1 MTDLGRTGAVIARS
15 PVPRIRPRFGG
26 GETWLA
32 AALLAPVVLVL
43 CAIIV
48 APSIDLL
55 LMSFTD
61 ASPGMDARWVGL
73 RNYTRILSDPDFQAA
88 LIRNVLFV
96 VTVVAAEMLV
106 GLVIALLLENEVPL
120 RGLWMALIVAPY
132 AVSPIVAVVM
142 WKYMLDPNFGV
153 VNFMIGS
160 AGLPT
165 VGWFTSAGTSMAGI
179 IIIAVWKEFSFVTIV
194 SFAALR
200 AIPGDFVEAA
210 RIDGAGYGQ
219 ILRHIKLPM
228 ILPAL
233 SIVAM
238 FRIIYTLREF
248 AIVHTTTGGGP
259 GTSTEIL
266 ALYLYKEAFR
276 YLNFGVGAATG
287 WIMLLTTLLLAG
299 FLVRRTYRGMFP
311 ERVR

>member
-1 MTDLGRTGAVIARS
+1 LSRPPAGAAA
-15 PVPRIRPRFGG
+15 PGHRF
-26 GETWLA
+26 EANAWLA
-32 AALLAPVVLVL
+32 AAFVTPVAVVLA
-43 CAIIV
+43 AIIV
-48 APSIDLL
+48 VPSIQLL
-55 LMSFTD
+55 WMSFTD
-61 ASPGMDARWVGL
+61 ASPGMDTQWVGL
-73 RNYTRILSDPDFQAA
+73 KNYVRILSDPGFQAA
-88 LIRNVLFV
+88 LIRNILFV
-96 VTVVAAEMLV
+96 AGVVALEMAV
-106 GLVIALLLENEVPL
+106 GLAIALLLENPVPL

-153 VNFMIGS
+153 VNFMIAH

-165 VGWFTSAGTSMAGI
+165 VAWFTSAGTSMAGI
-179 IIIAVWKEFSFVTIV
+179 VLIAVWKEFSFVTIV
-194 SFAALR
+194 SFAALK

-210 RIDGAGYGQ
+210 RIDGAGYAQ
-219 ILRHIKLPM
+219 VLRHIKLPM

-233 SIVAM
+233 AIVTM

-276 YLNFGVGAATG
+276 YLNFGAGAATG
-287 WIMLLTTLLLAG
+287 WLMLVATVLTAG
-299 FLVRRTYRGMFP
+299 FLVRRTYRGMFG
-311 ERVR
+311 ERYR

>member
-1 MTDLGRTGAVIARS
+1 LSRTSATAVAGRY
-15 PVPRIRPRFGG
+15 RFNAN
-26 GETWLA
+26 TWLA
-32 AALLAPVVLVL
+32 AALVGPVAIAVL
-43 CAIIV
+43 AIIV
-48 APSIDLL
+48 APSVELL
-55 LMSFTD
+55 FMSFTD
-61 ASPGMDARWVGL
+61 ASPGMETKWVGL
-73 RNYTRILSDPDFQAA
+73 KNYTHILSDPEFRAA
-88 LIRNVLFV
+88 LLRNVLFV
-96 VTVVAAEMLV
+96 VAVVALEMLV
-106 GLVIALLLENEVPL
+106 GICIALLLENPVPL

-160 AGLPT
+160 AGLPPIA
-165 VGWFTSAGTSMAGI
+165 WFTSAGTSMAGI
-179 IIIAVWKEFSFVTIV
+179 ILIAVWKEFSFVTIV
-194 SFAALR
+194 SFAALK
-200 AIPGDFVEAA
+200 AIPNDFIEAA
-210 RIDGAGYGQ
+210 RIDGAVYRQ

-233 SIVAM
+233 SIVMM

-287 WIMLLTTLLLAG
+287 WLMLLATLMLAG

-311 ERVR
+311 ERSR

>member
-1 MTDLGRTGAVIARS
+1 LSRPPAGAAA
-15 PVPRIRPRFGG
+15 PGHRF
-26 GETWLA
+26 EANAWLA
-32 AALLAPVVLVL
+32 AAFVTPVAVVLA
-43 CAIIV
+43 AIIV
-48 APSIDLL
+48 VPSIQLL
-55 LMSFTD
+55 WMSFTD
-61 ASPGMDARWVGL
+61 ASPGMDTQWVGL
-73 RNYTRILSDPDFQAA
+73 KNYVRILSDPGFQAA
-88 LIRNVLFV
+88 LIRNILFV
-96 VTVVAAEMLV
+96 AGVVALEMAV
-106 GLVIALLLENEVPL
+106 GLGIALLLENPMPL

-153 VNFMIGS
+153 VNFMIAH

-165 VGWFTSAGTSMAGI
+165 VAWFTSAGTSMAGI
-179 IIIAVWKEFSFVTIV
+179 VLIAVWKEFSFVTIV
-194 SFAALR
+194 SFAALK

-210 RIDGAGYGQ
+210 RIDGAGYAQ
-219 ILRHIKLPM
+219 VLRHIKLPM

-233 SIVAM
+233 AIVTM

-276 YLNFGVGAATG
+276 YLNFGAGAATG
-287 WIMLLTTLLLAG
+287 WLMLVATVLTAG
-299 FLVRRTYRGMFP
+299 FLVRRTYRGMFG
-311 ERVR
+311 ERYR

>member
-1 MTDLGRTGAVIARS
+1 LSRTVASPAAGRY
-15 PVPRIRPRFGG
+15 RFNAN
-26 GETWLA
+26 TWLA
-32 AALLAPVVLVL
+32 AALVGPVLIAVV
-43 CAIIV
+43 AIIV
-48 APSIDLL
+48 APSIELL
-55 LMSFTD
+55 FMSFTD
-61 ASPGMDARWVGL
+61 ASPGMETKWIGL
-73 RNYTRILSDPDFQAA
+73 KNYTHILSDPVFRAA
-88 LIRNVLFV
+88 LLRNVLFV
-96 VTVVAAEMLV
+96 VAVVALEMVV
-106 GLVIALLLENEVPL
+106 GICIALLLENPVRL

-160 AGLPT
+160 AGLTPIA
-165 VGWFTSAGTSMAGI
+165 WFTSAGTSMAGI
-179 IIIAVWKEFSFVTIV
+179 ILIAVWKEFSFVTIV
-194 SFAALR
+194 SFAALK
-200 AIPGDFVEAA
+200 AIPNDFIEAA
-210 RIDGAGYGQ
+210 RIDGAVYRQ

-233 SIVAM
+233 SIVMM

-287 WIMLLTTLLLAG
+287 WLMLLATLMLAG

-311 ERVR
+311 ERSR

>member
-1 MTDLGRTGAVIARS
+1 MSRPPAGAAA
-15 PVPRIRPRFGG
+15 PGHRF
-26 GETWLA
+26 EANAWLA
-32 AALLAPVVLVL
+32 AAFVTPVAVVLA
-43 CAIIV
+43 AIIV
-48 APSIDLL
+48 VPSIQLL
-55 LMSFTD
+55 WMSFTD
-61 ASPGMDARWVGL
+61 ASPGMDTQWVGL
-73 RNYTRILSDPDFQAA
+73 KNYVRILSDPGFQAA
-88 LIRNVLFV
+88 LIRNILFV
-96 VTVVAAEMLV
+96 AGVVALEMAV
-106 GLVIALLLENEVPL
+106 GLGIALLLENPMPL

-153 VNFMIGS
+153 VNFMIAH

-165 VGWFTSAGTSMAGI
+165 VAWFTSAGTSMAGI
-179 IIIAVWKEFSFVTIV
+179 VLIAVWKEFSFVTIV
-194 SFAALR
+194 SFAALK

-210 RIDGAGYGQ
+210 RIDGAGYAQ
-219 ILRHIKLPM
+219 VLRHIKLPM

-233 SIVAM
+233 AIVTM

-276 YLNFGVGAATG
+276 YLNFGAGAATG
-287 WIMLLTTLLLAG
+287 WLMLVATVLTAG
-299 FLVRRTYRGMFP
+299 FLVRRTYRGMFG
-311 ERVR
+311 ERYR

>member
-1 MTDLGRTGAVIARS
+1 LSRPPAGAAA
-15 PVPRIRPRFGG
+15 PGHRF
-26 GETWLA
+26 EANAWLA
-32 AALLAPVVLVL
+32 AAFVTPVAVVLA
-43 CAIIV
+43 AIIV
-48 APSIDLL
+48 VPSIQLL
-55 LMSFTD
+55 WMSFTD
-61 ASPGMDARWVGL
+61 ASPGMDTQWVGL
-73 RNYTRILSDPDFQAA
+73 KNYVRILSDPGFQAA
-88 LIRNVLFV
+88 LIRNILFV
-96 VTVVAAEMLV
+96 AGVVALEMAV
-106 GLVIALLLENEVPL
+106 GLGIALLLENPVPL

-153 VNFMIGS
+153 VNFMIAH

-165 VGWFTSAGTSMAGI
+165 VAWFTSAGTSMAGI
-179 IIIAVWKEFSFVTIV
+179 VLIAVWKEFSFVTIV
-194 SFAALR
+194 SFAALK

-210 RIDGAGYGQ
+210 RIDGAGYAQ
-219 ILRHIKLPM
+219 VLRHIKLPM

-233 SIVAM
+233 AIVTM

-276 YLNFGVGAATG
+276 YLNFGAGAATG
-287 WIMLLTTLLLAG
+287 WLMLVATVLTAG
-299 FLVRRTYRGMFP
+299 FLVRRTYRGMFG
-311 ERVR
+311 ERYR

>member
-1 MTDLGRTGAVIARS
+1 MSRPPAGAAA
-15 PVPRIRPRFGG
+15 PGHRF
-26 GETWLA
+26 EANAWLA
-32 AALLAPVVLVL
+32 AAFVTPVAVVLA
-43 CAIIV
+43 AIIV
-48 APSIDLL
+48 VPSIQLL
-55 LMSFTD
+55 WMSFTD
-61 ASPGMDARWVGL
+61 ASPGMDTQWVGL
-73 RNYTRILSDPDFQAA
+73 KNYVRILSDPGFQAA
-88 LIRNVLFV
+88 LIRNILFV
-96 VTVVAAEMLV
+96 AGVVALEMAV
-106 GLVIALLLENEVPL
+106 GLGIALLLENPVPL

-153 VNFMIGS
+153 VNFMIAH

-165 VGWFTSAGTSMAGI
+165 VAWFTSAGTSMAGI
-179 IIIAVWKEFSFVTIV
+179 VLIAVWKEFSFVTIV
-194 SFAALR
+194 SFAALK

-210 RIDGAGYGQ
+210 RIDGAGYAQ
-219 ILRHIKLPM
+219 VLRHIKLPM

-233 SIVAM
+233 AIVTM

-276 YLNFGVGAATG
+276 YLNFGAGAATG
-287 WIMLLTTLLLAG
+287 WLMLVATVLTAG
-299 FLVRRTYRGMFP
+299 FLVRRTYRGMFG
-311 ERVR
+311 ERYR

>member
-1 MTDLGRTGAVIARS
+1 MSRHAAGAAA
-15 PVPRIRPRFGG
+15 PRHRF
-26 GETWLA
+26 EANAWLA
-32 AALLAPVVLVL
+32 AAFVTPVAVVLA
-43 CAIIV
+43 AIV
-48 APSIDLL
+48 VVPSIQLL
-55 LMSFTD
+55 WLSFTD
-61 ASPGMDARWVGL
+61 ASPGMDTQWVGL
-73 RNYTRILSDPDFQAA
+73 KNYVRILSDPGFQAA
-88 LIRNVLFV
+88 LIRNILFV
-96 VTVVAAEMLV
+96 AGVVALEMAV
-106 GLVIALLLENEVPL
+106 GLGIALLLENPMPL

-153 VNFMIGS
+153 VNFMIGH

-165 VGWFTSAGTSMAGI
+165 VAWFTSAGTSMAGI
-179 IIIAVWKEFSFVTIV
+179 VLIAVWKEFSFVTIV
-194 SFAALR
+194 SFAALK

-210 RIDGAGYGQ
+210 RIDGAGYAQ

-233 SIVAM
+233 SIVTM

-276 YLNFGVGAATG
+276 YLNFGAGAATG
-287 WIMLLTTLLLAG
+287 WLMLVATVLAAG
-299 FLVRRTYRGMFP
+299 LLVRRTYRGMFG
-311 ERVR
+311 ERYR

>member
-1 MTDLGRTGAVIARS
+1 MSRPPAGAAA
-15 PVPRIRPRFGG
+15 PGHRF
-26 GETWLA
+26 EANAWLA
-32 AALLAPVVLVL
+32 AAFVTPVAVVLA
-43 CAIIV
+43 AIIV
-48 APSIDLL
+48 VPSIQLL
-55 LMSFTD
+55 WMSFTD
-61 ASPGMDARWVGL
+61 ASPGMDTQWVGL
-73 RNYTRILSDPDFQAA
+73 KNYVRILSDPGFQAA
-88 LIRNVLFV
+88 LIRNILFV
-96 VTVVAAEMLV
+96 AGVVALEMAV
-106 GLVIALLLENEVPL
+106 GLAIALLLENPVPL

-153 VNFMIGS
+153 VNFMIAH

-165 VGWFTSAGTSMAGI
+165 VAWFTSAGTSMAGI
-179 IIIAVWKEFSFVTIV
+179 VLIAVWKEFSFVTIV
-194 SFAALR
+194 SFAALK

-210 RIDGAGYGQ
+210 RIDGAGYAQ
-219 ILRHIKLPM
+219 VLRHIKLPM

-233 SIVAM
+233 AIVTM

-276 YLNFGVGAATG
+276 YLNFGAGAATG
-287 WIMLLTTLLLAG
+287 WLMLVATVLTAG
-299 FLVRRTYRGMFP
+299 FLVRRTYRGMFG
-311 ERVR
+311 ERYR

>member
-1 MTDLGRTGAVIARS
+1 LSLTVATTAAGRY
-15 PVPRIRPRFGG
+15 RFNAH
-26 GETWLA
+26 TWLA
-32 AALLAPVVLVL
+32 AALLGPVAMVLL
-43 CAIIV
+43 AIIV
-48 APSIDLL
+48 VPSIDLL

-61 ASPGMDARWVGL
+61 ASPGMETKWIGL
-73 RNYTRILSDPDFQAA
+73 KNYVHILSDPEFRAA
-88 LIRNVLFV
+88 LLRNVLFV
-96 VTVVAAEMLV
+96 VAVVALEMIV
-106 GLVIALLLENEVPL
+106 GIFIALLLENPVPL

-160 AGLPT
+160 AGLPPIA
-165 VGWFTSAGTSMAGI
+165 WFTSAGTSMAGI
-179 IIIAVWKEFSFVTIV
+179 ILIAVWKEFSFVTIV
-194 SFAALR
+194 SFAALK
-200 AIPGDFVEAA
+200 AIPNDFIEAA
-210 RIDGAGYGQ
+210 RIDGAVYRQ
-219 ILRHIKLPM
+219 VLRHIKLPM
-228 ILPAL
+228 IVPAL
-233 SIVAM
+233 SIVMM

-287 WIMLLTTLLLAG
+287 WLMLLATLMIAG
-299 FLVRRTYRGMFP
+299 FLVRRTYRGIFSDA
-311 ERVR
+311 RR

>member
-1 MTDLGRTGAVIARS
+1 MSRPPAGAAA
-15 PVPRIRPRFGG
+15 PGHRF
-26 GETWLA
+26 EANAWLA
-32 AALLAPVVLVL
+32 AAFVTPVAVVLA
-43 CAIIV
+43 AIIV
-48 APSIDLL
+48 VPSIQLL
-55 LMSFTD
+55 WMSFTD
-61 ASPGMDARWVGL
+61 ASPGMDTQWVGL
-73 RNYTRILSDPDFQAA
+73 KNYVRILSDPGFQAA
-88 LIRNVLFV
+88 LIRNILFV
-96 VTVVAAEMLV
+96 AGVVALEMAV
-106 GLVIALLLENEVPL
+106 GLGIALLLENPMPL

-153 VNFMIGS
+153 VNFMIAH

-165 VGWFTSAGTSMAGI
+165 VAWFTSVGTSMAGI
-179 IIIAVWKEFSFVTIV
+179 VLIAVWKEFSFVTIV
-194 SFAALR
+194 SFAALK

-210 RIDGAGYGQ
+210 RIDGAGYAQ
-219 ILRHIKLPM
+219 VLRHIKLPM

-233 SIVAM
+233 AIVTM

-276 YLNFGVGAATG
+276 YLNFGAGAATG
-287 WIMLLTTLLLAG
+287 WLMLVATVLTAG
-299 FLVRRTYRGMFP
+299 FLVRRTYRGMFG
-311 ERVR
+311 ERYR